1 MSVKES
7 ITPELLAR
15 YQELVE
21 PKKKLRKKAS
31 RAVVLMFVI
40 GVVLGLAAATVL
52 ILMDEGII
60 QFEIQPPFPVEKKLT
75 FIYPLAFLLVY
86 YITMVLH
93 TVIHEGG
100 HLIFGLL
107 TGYRFL
113 SFRVFSFTIIKKD
126 GKLMRKKIKVSG
138 TMGQCLMYPPEWK
151 ENEEYPY
158 VWYNMGGGV
167 LNLVFCALSVP
178 LFFLHSPL
186 VAWIAGIFIFT
197 GIIFGISN
205 LIPMSLGIPNDGKNC
220 LMCAKTRDNQKA
232 EYAQLK
238 INAMLSDGAM
248 ITDIPEELLCVGEEQ
263 PINALTAFLCLMKL
277 HKHWA
282 LGEEEKAEAC
292 LAELEA
298 SVDKLPV
305 AFANSFDLERV
316 YLLLLQNAPAE
327 EIAAYYAVLQPV
339 FMQVKDISVLR
350 IKYAYHLL
358 LNEEERET
366 VEWLVRSKKGKLPK
380 KLPKQ
385 KKPVTAE
392 MIYAEMEKAYAKH
405 PVIGEAE
412 LHMGLVRDLV
422 KRVTVEAVE
431 EKEASAETE

>member
-60 QFEIQPPFPVEKKLT
+60 QFEIQPPFPMKKKLA

-167 LNLVFCALSVP
+167 LNLVFCAFSVP

-220 LMCAKTRDNQKA
+220 LMCAKTKDNQKA

-238 INAMLSDGAM
+238 INAMLSDGAL
-248 ITDIPEELLCVGEEQ
+248 ITDIPEELLCVGAGQ
-263 PINALTAFLCLMKL
+263 TLNALTAFLRLMKL

-282 LGEEEKAEAC
+282 LGEAEKAEAC

-350 IKYAYHLL
+350 IKCAYHLL

-412 LHMGLVRDLV
+412 LHMGLVRDLL

-431 EKEASAETE
+431 EKEASVETE